1 MTMGKVVNI
10 EDMKTPQHMEFK
22 AYAAFSSRLMVGF
35 TIQGRY
41 LQMIVNNRPTSERD
55 AAKFKID
62 ARITL
67 DGEEIGVLDLERK
80 TQWPGGAWPY
90 QKINIPY
97 RPFSVFENN
106 EDGRGRYSSKV
117 RELHNAYLLGRP
129 GFWVGYSSP
138 IADASGQ
145 ATFVSRQACL
155 VVPASHIFSDRFNP
169 QVQKQPNRFGP
180 PVNVISLDN
189 DAGIICFSEEDFTEV
204 IVGTVTEWMNTQG
217 DAT

>member
-1 MTMGKVVNI
+1 MNI

-35 TIQGRY
+35 MLQGRY
-41 LQMIVNNRPTSERD
+41 LQMTVNNRPTSERD
-55 AAKFKID
+55 VAKFKID

-80 TQWPGGAWPY
+80 TQWHGGAWPY
-90 QKINIPY
+90 RKINIPY

-106 EDGRGRYSSKV
+106 EDGRGRFSSKV
-117 RELHNAYLLGRP
+117 RELHKAYSAGRP

-155 VVPASHIFSDRFNP
+155 VVPAPHIFSGRFNP
-169 QVQKQPNRFGP
+169 RTHSQPNRVGP
-180 PVNVISLDN
+180 PISVISLDN
-189 DAGIICFSEEDFTEV
+189 DAGIICFSEEEFTDV

-217 DAT
+217 AAT

>member
-1 MTMGKVVNI
+1 VNI

-35 TIQGRY
+35 NLQGRY
-41 LQMIVNNRPTSERD
+41 LQMTVNNRPKSERD

-80 TQWPGGAWPY
+80 TQWRGGAWPY
-90 QKINIPY
+90 PKINVPY
-97 RPFSVFENN
+97 RPFAVFENN
-106 EDGRGRYSSKV
+106 EDGRGRFSAKV
-117 RELHNAYLLGRP
+117 RELHKAHAVGRP
-129 GFWVGYSSP
+129 GFWVAYSSP

-145 ATFVSRQACL
+145 TTFVSRQACV

-169 QVQKQPNRFGP
+169 RVGTQPNRFGP
-180 PVNVISLDN
+180 PISVISLDN
-189 DAGIICFSEEDFTEV
+189 DAGIICFSEEEFTEV
-204 IVGTVTEWMNTQG
+204 IVETVAEWMKTEG
-217 DAT
+217 ATA

>member
-1 MTMGKVVNI
+1 MNI

-22 AYAAFSSRLMVGF
+22 AYAAFASRLMVGF
-35 TIQGRY
+35 TVQGRY
-41 LQMIVNNRPTSERD
+41 LQMTVNNRPSCERD

-67 DGEEIGVLDLERK
+67 DGDEIGVLDLERK
-80 TQWPGGAWPY
+80 TQWQGGAWPY
-90 QKINIPY
+90 KKINVPY

-106 EDGRGRYSSKV
+106 EDGSGRYSSKV
-117 RELHNAYLLGRP
+117 RELHKAYAAGRP

-145 ATFVSRQACL
+145 STFISRQACL

-169 QVQKQPNRFGP
+169 RPDKQTNRFGP
-180 PVNVISLDN
+180 PISVISLDN
-189 DAGIICFSEEDFTEV
+189 DAGIICFSEEEFTEV
-204 IVGTVTEWMNTQG
+204 IVGTVTEWMNAQG
-217 DAT
+217 VTT